1 MQIAANMTVLER
13 ACGYFAEFA
22 AKLCGIPARLIEGP
36 HGGLTS
42 RSALRRSQ
50 VRMRHS
56 YEVFPC
62 PEILQYSQFL
72 GRHVMR
78 LLWER

>member
-50 VRMRHS
+50 VR
-56 YEVFPC
+56 
-62 PEILQYSQFL
+62 
-72 GRHVMR
+72 
-78 LLWER
+78 

>member
-22 AKLCGIPARLIEGP
+22 AKLCGIPARLIDGP

-42 RSALRRSQ
+42 RSVLRRSQ
-50 VRMRHS
+50 AVAHDLM
-56 YEVFPC
+56 
-62 PEILQYSQFL
+62 IK
-72 GRHVMR
+72 
-78 LLWER
+78 LLKSKIDEFIAGTNR